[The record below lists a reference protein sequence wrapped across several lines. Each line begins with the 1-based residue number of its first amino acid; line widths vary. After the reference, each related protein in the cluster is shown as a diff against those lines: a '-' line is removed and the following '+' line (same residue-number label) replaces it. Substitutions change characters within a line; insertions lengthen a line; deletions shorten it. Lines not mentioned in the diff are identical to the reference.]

1 MSVQPLRPVP
11 TPGLKRGNR
20 QLLRGGVAAVVVA
33 LALFGGF
40 VQAPSAGARPV
51 PSPASPST
59 GSLRWS
65 SCPDASGFQ
74 CATIRVPRDYD
85 APGGP
90 QISVAAIRHP
100 ATDPSRRIGSMF
112 WNPGGPGGAGTD
124 SLPLFWSSFP
134 QTIRERYDVVS
145 FDPRG
150 VGRSTPL
157 QCFDTPA
164 QEQRLLARLP
174 VGFPVGRSEQRRQI
188 RVQAAF
194 DAACAERGGQIQRH
208 MSTANVARDMDRLRA
223 AVGDARLTYWGTS
236 YGTYLGVTYAN
247 LFPAHAGRI
256 ILDGNVPPVQ
266 WNDAAHRK
274 ADNTFTRLQSPLGSE
289 TGLTLMLQQC
299 GAAGA
304 SRCAFAATTPE
315 KTVAKYRI
323 LLRRLRAHP
332 GSVSGVP
339 FTYAATV
346 SQTASLLIAQN
357 RNPVTN
363 TGWTDLADLLQ
374 VLWRQSD
381 PSTTTQPPVPQ
392 KIADLVT
399 GKNRPPSAVLPEAT
413 PGVLC
418 SESPNPTRAKSYVR
432 QANAANR
439 TQSPDGFGA
448 LWTWLAEP
456 CASWQAGDADR
467 YTGPWDRATVP
478 FLVIG
483 TVADSN
489 TAFVGSQL
497 MAAELPNARLLTEGG
512 GGHTALLN
520 RSTCID
526 DRAVAYLVSGRLPAP
541 GTFCEQDQHPF

>member
-1 MSVQPLRPVP
+1 M
-11 TPGLKRGNR
+11 
-20 QLLRGGVAAVVVA
+20 VVLAA
-33 LALFGGF
+33 LAGC
-40 VQAPSAGARPV
+40 VQAPPPDEARPV
-51 PSPASPST
+51 APTAPPSSSLLAWADCPAV
-59 GSLRWS
+59 G
-65 SCPDASGFQ
+65 GFQ
-74 CATIRVPRDYD
+74 CATVQVPRDYD
-85 APGGP
+85 APRGS
-90 QISVAAIRHP
+90 QVSVATIRHP
-100 ATDPSRRIGSMF
+100 ATDPARRIGSLF

-124 SLPLFWSSFP
+124 ALPVFWSSFP
-134 QTIRERYDVVS
+134 QTIRERYDIVR

-194 DAACAERGGQIQRH
+194 DDACARRGGPIQRH
-208 MSTANVARDMDRLRA
+208 MSTANVARDLDRLRA
-223 AVGDARLTYWGTS
+223 AVGDDRLTFWGTS

-256 ILDGNVPPVQ
+256 ILDGNVAPEQ
-266 WNDAAHRK
+266 WNDAAGGE
-274 ADNTFTRLQSPLGSE
+274 ADNTFTRLQSPLGSQ
-289 TGLTLMLQQC
+289 TGLNLMLQQC

-304 SRCAFAATTPE
+304 GRCTFAAATAE
-315 KTVAKYRI
+315 ETVVKYRT

-332 GSVSGVP
+332 VSVAGTR

-346 SQTASLLIAQN
+346 SQTASLLVAQN
-357 RNPVTN
+357 RNPVTR
-363 TGWTDLADLLQ
+363 TGWADLADLLQ
-374 VLWRQSD
+374 VLWLQSD
-381 PSTTTQPPVPQ
+381 PASSGPAPVPQ
-392 KIADLVT
+392 HLADLLT
-399 GKNRPPSAVLPEAT
+399 GKDRPASSVLPEAT

-418 SESPNPTRAKSYVR
+418 SESPNPTRASGYVS
-432 QANAANR
+432 QSAAADR
-439 TQSPDGFGA
+439 RQSPDGFGA

-456 CASWQAGDADR
+456 CASWSARDADR
-467 YTGPWDRATVP
+467 YTGPWDRATTP

-497 MAAELPNARLLTEGG
+497 MAAQLPNARLLTEGG

-520 RSTCID
+520 RSTCVD
-526 DRAVAYLVSGRLPAP
+526 AYAVDYLVSGSLPAA
-541 GTFCEQDQHPF
+541 GTSCEQDQHPF